1 MYGRR
6 VITTPVRRRTQD
18 ERSSAMR
25 ERLLDATIGC
35 LVDYGYAG
43 TTVTRI
49 AERAGV
55 TRGAQVHH
63 YRTKDDLVTAA
74 VTHLAGRSAEFGWSQ
89 VARIADADD
98 PVGELLDILWEMH
111 KGPTFTATVEL
122 WVAARTDEELRRHV
136 ATVEPVLLA
145 ILRDEADRH
154 GAGSRRRR
162 RRRQPT
168 CSTRCSPRWTRCAA
182 CSSRPGTCPPRQ
194 RDARWRRAARAA
206 AGDLPARRRGAGRD
220 RAARTAGGTG

>member
-1 MYGRR
+1 VSARSE
-6 VITTPVRRRTQD
+6 PVTIARQRRTQD

-63 YRTKDDLVTAA
+63 YRTKNDLVTAA
-74 VTHLAGRSAEFGWSQ
+74 VTHLATKSAEVGWSQ
-89 VARIADADD
+89 IARLADVAD
-98 PVGELLDILWEMH
+98 PVGRLLDILWEVH

-122 WVAARTDEELRRHV
+122 WVAARTDADLRRHV
-136 ATVEPVLLA
+136 ATVEPVMLA
-145 ILRDEADRH
+145 ILRDAADRS
-154 GAGSRRRR
+154 GAAGVIDD
-162 RRRQPT
+162 PGGADLLD
-168 CSTRCSPRWTRCAA
+168 AA
-182 CSSRPGTCPPRQ
+182 FTAMDTMRGLMISAWHLPSRQ
-194 RDARWRRAARAA
+194 RDARWRRARERLRAIFPSNDEVRSVITRATA
-206 AGDLPARRRGAGRD
+206 AVAG
-220 RAARTAGGTG
+220 

>member
-1 MYGRR
+1 MYAQA
-6 VITTPVRRRTQD
+6 VTTEPTVRRTQD
-18 ERSSAMR
+18 ERSSSMR

-35 LVDYGYAG
+35 LVEYGYSG

-74 VTHLAGRSAEFGWSQ
+74 VTHLAGQSAEFGWSQ
-89 VARIADADD
+89 IAGIANTED

-122 WVAARTDEELRRHV
+122 WVAARTDAELRHHV

-145 ILRDEADRH
+145 ILRDEADRN
-154 GAGSRRRR
+154 GVSGIADD
-162 RRRQPT
+162 P
-168 CSTRCSPRWTRCAA
+168 AA
-182 CSSRPGTCPPRQ
+182 ADLLDAVFTAMDTIRGLLISAWHLPARQ
-194 RDARWRRAARAA
+194 RNARWRRARERLRPIFPPAAEVRALIARATADA
-206 AGDLPARRRGAGRD
+206 AG
-220 RAARTAGGTG
+220 

>member
-1 MYGRR
+1 M
-6 VITTPVRRRTQD
+6 TTTRARRRTQD

-74 VTHLAGRSAEFGWSQ
+74 VTHLASKSAEFGWSQ
-89 VARIADADD
+89 LARVAQAGD
-98 PVGELLDILWEMH
+98 PVGELLDTLWEMH
-111 KGPTFTATVEL
+111 KGPTFLATVEL
-122 WVAARTDEELRRHV
+122 WVAARTDAELREHV

-145 ILRDEADRH
+145 ALRDEAGEPVDPLADAHLIEAVFTAMDAIRGLLISAWH
-154 GAGSRRRR
+154 L
-162 RRRQPT
+162 PV
-168 CSTRCSPRWTRCAA
+168 
-182 CSSRPGTCPPRQ
+182 RQ
-194 RDARWRRAARAA
+194 RNARWRRARERLRPIFPADAQVRDALDRVTAA
-206 AGDLPARRRGAGRD
+206 LAG
-220 RAARTAGGTG
+220 

>member
-1 MYGRR
+1 MYDREMPVDGRA
-6 VITTPVRRRTQD
+6 RRTQD

-25 ERLLDATIGC
+25 ERLLDATIDC

-74 VTHLAGRSAEFGWSQ
+74 VTHLATRSAEFGWSQ
-89 VARIADADD
+89 IARVADADD
-98 PVGELLDILWEMH
+98 PVGELLDVLWDMH

-122 WVAARTDEELRRHV
+122 WVAARTDEELRAHV
-136 ATVEPVLLA
+136 ATVEPVLLSS
-145 ILRDEADRH
+145 LREVAERSGSATDGAFADADLLDAVFTAMDTMRGLMISVWH
-154 GAGSRRRR
+154 L
-162 RRRQPT
+162 
-168 CSTRCSPRWTRCAA
+168 
-182 CSSRPGTCPPRQ
+182 PPRQ
-194 RDARWRRAARAA
+194 RSARWRRAREGLRALFPSNERVVRAIAKATA
-206 AGDLPARRRGAGRD
+206 AT
-220 RAARTAGGTG
+220 RA

>member
-1 MYGRR
+1 
-6 VITTPVRRRTQD
+6 
-18 ERSSAMR
+18 MR

-74 VTHLAGRSAEFGWSQ
+74 VTHLASKSAEFGWQ
-89 VARIADADD
+89 QLARLVDADD
-98 PVGELLDILWEMH
+98 PVGDLLDVLWDMH

-122 WVAARTDEELRRHV
+122 WVAARTDPELRRHV
-136 ATVEPVLLA
+136 AAVEPVLLA
-145 ILRDEADRH
+145 VVRGEADRS
-154 GAGSRRRR
+154 GASDLIDD
-162 RRRQPT
+162 
-168 CSTRCSPRWTRCAA
+168 AA
-182 CSSRPGTCPPRQ
+182 GTELLDAAFTAMDAMRGLLISAWHLPVRQ
-194 RDARWRRAARAA
+194 RDARWRRARERLRAVFPPNDEVRAVLERATTA
-206 AGDLPARRRGAGRD
+206 AVNR
-220 RAARTAGGTG
+220 

>member
-1 MYGRR
+1 MSNVAGE
-6 VITTPVRRRTQD
+6 RRTQG

-74 VTHLAGRSAEFGWSQ
+74 VTHLAGKSAEFGWSQ
-89 VARIADADD
+89 IASIAGADD
-98 PVGELLDILWEMH
+98 ITGELLDILWDMH
-111 KGPTFTATVEL
+111 RGPTFTATVEL
-122 WVAARTDEELRRHV
+122 WVAARTDADLRRHV

-154 GAGSRRRR
+154 GAGAV
-162 RRRQPT
+162 T
-168 CSTRCSPRWTRCAA
+168 EDAA
-182 CSSRPGTCPPRQ
+182 GADLLEAVFTAMDTIRGLLISAWHLPSRQ
-194 RDARWRRAARAA
+194 RNARWRRARERLRTIFPPEDELRAVI
-206 AGDLPARRRGAGRD
+206 
-220 RAARTAGGTG
+220 ARTTAQA

>member
-1 MYGRR
+1 
-6 VITTPVRRRTQD
+6 
-18 ERSSAMR
+18 MR

-43 TTVTRI
+43 ATVTRI

-74 VTHLAGRSAEFGWSQ
+74 VTHLAGKSAEFGWSQ
-89 VARIADADD
+89 VARIADSPD
-98 PVGELLDILWEMH
+98 PCGELLDILWAMH
-111 KGPTFTATVEL
+111 QGSTFTATVEL

-154 GAGSRRRR
+154 GA
-162 RRRQPT
+162 
-168 CSTRCSPRWTRCAA
+168 AA
-182 CSSRPGTCPPRQ
+182 VTDAPAGADLLEAVFTAMDAMRGLLISAWHLPPRQ
-194 RDARWRRAARAA
+194 RSARWRRARERLRAIFPSDDEIRAVIART
-206 AGDLPARRRGAGRD
+206 
-220 RAARTAGGTG
+220 TAGGAP

>member
-1 MYGRR
+1 MRVDGR
-6 VITTPVRRRTQD
+6 VRRTQD

-25 ERLLDATIGC
+25 ERLLDATIEC

-74 VTHLAGRSAEFGWSQ
+74 VTHLATRSAEFGWSQ
-89 VARIADADD
+89 IARVADADD
-98 PVGELLDILWEMH
+98 PVGELLDVLWEMH

-122 WVAARTDEELRRHV
+122 WVAARTDEDLRRHV
-136 ATVEPVLLA
+136 ATVEPVLLSS
-145 ILRDEADRH
+145 LREVAERRGGTIGDRAFADSDLLDAVFTAMDTMRGLMISVWH
-154 GAGSRRRR
+154 L
-162 RRRQPT
+162 
-168 CSTRCSPRWTRCAA
+168 
-182 CSSRPGTCPPRQ
+182 PPRQ
-194 RDARWRRAARAA
+194 RSARWRRAREGLRALFPSNERVVTAIAKATA
-206 AGDLPARRRGAGRD
+206 ATRV
-220 RAARTAGGTG
+220 

>member
-1 MYGRR
+1 
-6 VITTPVRRRTQD
+6 
-18 ERSSAMR
+18 MR
-25 ERLLDATIGC
+25 ERLLDATVGC

-74 VTHLAGRSAEFGWSQ
+74 VTHLASKSAEFGWSQ
-89 VARIADADD
+89 VARIADVDD
-98 PVGELLDILWEMH
+98 PVGELLDILWDMH

-122 WVAARTDEELRRHV
+122 WVAARTDADLRKHV

-154 GAGSRRRR
+154 GASGVITD
-162 RRRQPT
+162 PAGADLLE
-168 CSTRCSPRWTRCAA
+168 AA
-182 CSSRPGTCPPRQ
+182 FTAMDTMRGLLISAWHLPPRQ
-194 RDARWRRAARAA
+194 REARWRRARERLRGVFPPNEDVRSVIARATA
-206 AGDLPARRRGAGRD
+206 AVAG
-220 RAARTAGGTG
+220 